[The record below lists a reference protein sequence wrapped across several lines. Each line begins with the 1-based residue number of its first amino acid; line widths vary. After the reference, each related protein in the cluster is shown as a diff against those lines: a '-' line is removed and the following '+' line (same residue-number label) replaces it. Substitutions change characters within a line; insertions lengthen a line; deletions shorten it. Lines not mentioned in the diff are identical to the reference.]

1 MAVPDIA
8 LHKNTSAAISAV
20 AFRFPWRAGDNLVLA
35 AVEFSSNRV
44 ARHTLAR
51 LAVKCPV
58 AYLTGAGDPERPVLG
73 RISSRTRGLTA
84 PDQLLSPRIQSK
96 RNRRSGSAS
105 SGDG

>member
-1 MAVPDIA
+1 MPDIA

-44 ARHTLAR
+44 AGHTLAR

-58 AYLTGAGDPERPVLG
+58 AYLTGAADPERAVLSL
-73 RISSRTRGLTA
+73 ISSRTRRLTA

>member
-1 MAVPDIA
+1 MPDIA

-51 LAVKCPV
+51 LAVKCPL
-58 AYLTGAGDPERPVLG
+58 AYLTGAADPERAVLSL
-73 RISSRTRGLTA
+73 ISSRTRRLTA